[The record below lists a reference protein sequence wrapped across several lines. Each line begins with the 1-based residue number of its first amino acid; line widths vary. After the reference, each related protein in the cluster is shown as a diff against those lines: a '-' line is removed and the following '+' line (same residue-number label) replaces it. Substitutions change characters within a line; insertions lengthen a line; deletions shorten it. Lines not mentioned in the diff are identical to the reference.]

1 MLVYMNCDKAKKFE
15 VKVAAGK
22 NERTLQLQV
31 DTYDGLK
38 LTLTYQQAVTV
49 AQSLL
54 VYTGHGTLPP
64 KKQAEP
70 EPWDQ

>member
-22 NERTLQLQV
+22 NEGCVQLSI
-31 DTYDGLK
+31 DTYDGIK
-38 LTLTYQQAVTV
+38 ITMTDQQAVTI
-49 AQSLL
+49 AQNLL
-54 VYTGHGTLPP
+54 AYTGNGTMPP
-64 KKQAEP
+64 RKQTEP